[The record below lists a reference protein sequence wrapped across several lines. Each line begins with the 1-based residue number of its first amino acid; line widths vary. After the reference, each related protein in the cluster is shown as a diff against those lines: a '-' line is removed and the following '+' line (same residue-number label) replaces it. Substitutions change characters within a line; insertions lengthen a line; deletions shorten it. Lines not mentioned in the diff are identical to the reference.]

1 VTNILPNLGNQEEKV
16 SLSERFKSTAM
27 KLKEKFSPSKISN
40 FVGLNSNGKRENTL
54 ERILSFMKKSHER
67 KMQMYGVERLFQE
80 ELLNEDQ
87 RRHNEFVKVLK
98 NYVSGETGGATLV
111 VASENNEDGM
121 IKKITRLIMA
131 TVNKTIN
138 ALVGGIRLIVEG
150 MIGSALG
157 ALKGLVAL
165 LPLVGSISSIMSLV
179 GMINKISKLV
189 GLFGI
194 VLRSPLILTFGAL
207 SAAIFYAYKE
217 YSKYG
222 EEIAGRIEYFSNKAI
237 AIEKDEDR
245 MKFIDELPKDIK
257 SGVQVNVIKA
267 FMKPKEARDILDSKN
282 EKEIERYGYN
292 FLFNR
297 AFQDLENTPEYLRL
311 QEEINKQNEQI
322 KKAEIEQVKA
332 EKERLKPNVTPLPP
346 RETSNDLIKDGVLN
360 SPLDAPRTQK
370 DRSIKPMLPS
380 TASPDRE
387 ILGSD
392 LPSAERIVFNPPSV
406 LGINLIDQDIPS
418 SSTTSLTV
426 ENLGNFI
433 PKQIIQNNSLK
444 TDAEKVQP
452 IINNSVNN
460 NSRDIIPSTTA
471 TVTDNTPII
480 DHVFRGS
487 ATQF

>member
-87 RRHNEFVKVLK
+87 RKHNEFVKVLK

-111 VASENNEDGM
+111 VPGENDEAG
-121 IKKITRLIMA
+121 ILKKITGLVMA

-138 ALVGGIRLIVEG
+138 ALVGGIRTIIDG
-150 MIGSALG
+150 MIG
-157 ALKGLVAL
+157 
-165 LPLVGSISSIMSLV
+165 PLMSLV
-179 GMINKISKLV
+179 ELTPLIRIVSSIVKLI

-194 VLRSPLILTFGAL
+194 VLRNPYVLTFAAL

-222 EEIAGRIEYFSNKAI
+222 EEIAGRIEYFSNEAI
-237 AIEKDEDR
+237 AIKKDEDR
-245 MKFIDELPKDIK
+245 KKFIDGLPKDIK
-257 SGVQVNVIKA
+257 SGVEVNVIKA
-267 FMKPKEARDILDSKN
+267 FMKPKEAKDILDSKN
-282 EKEIERYGYN
+282 EKEIKIYGEN

-297 AFQDLENTPEYLRL
+297 AFEDLENTPAYLRL
-311 QEEINKQNEQI
+311 QEEINKENEKINKEQ
-322 KKAEIEQVKA
+322 EIERVKA
-332 EKERLKPNVTPLPP
+332 EKERKPNVPQLPP
-346 RETSNDLIKDGVLN
+346 RQTSHPFINGGVLN
-360 SPLDAPRTQK
+360 SPLDQK
-370 DRSIKPMLPS
+370 DRSNKPLLPS

-392 LPSAERIVFNPPSV
+392 LPSAERIVYNRPPII
-406 LGINLIDQDIPS
+406 GINLIGEDIPS
-418 SSTTSLTV
+418 SSTSSLTV
-426 ENLGNFI
+426 QSLENFI
-433 PKQIIQNNSLK
+433 PIKTIQNNSLK
-444 TDAEKVQP
+444 TDQEVGVQP
-452 IINNSVNN
+452 IIIDSVKS
-460 NSRDIIPSTTA
+460 NSREFISPITA
-471 TVTDNTPII
+471 EVKDNTSTLEYVIKE
-480 DHVFRGS
+480 S
-487 ATQF
+487 STQF